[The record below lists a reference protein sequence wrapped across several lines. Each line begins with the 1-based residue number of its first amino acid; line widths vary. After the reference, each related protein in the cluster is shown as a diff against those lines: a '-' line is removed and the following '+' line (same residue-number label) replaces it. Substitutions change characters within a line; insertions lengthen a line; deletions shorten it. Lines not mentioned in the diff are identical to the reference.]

1 MHGIPRRAPSL
12 TVANQGAIDMRLP
25 RPLSVIRSMGNGG
38 ARANAQRALERSAAN
53 RTAVETLLE
62 RLTARPGPS

>member
-1 MHGIPRRAPSL
+1 
-12 TVANQGAIDMRLP
+12 MRLP